1 VRFNFTDV
9 RLSAMEDFV
18 GRGDRSLAPVIEA
31 AWRAG
36 AGMDAWF
43 EALDRT
49 YEAWTGAIAAA
60 GLEGRYRALE
70 LGGWG
75 RTNAL
80 SEEGLDAFCSQPL
93 PWDHIDT
100 GIDKRWLAEDLKRA
114 LEASVVPDCSF
125 EGCSSCG
132 VCGPDL
138 GHNVVIAPPEIP
150 VQKPRQA
157 PPSDRVCR
165 IRFRFSKTGA
175 MALLSH
181 LDLVRLFERALRRAE
196 LPISFTGGFHPL
208 PRLQLALALPLGVQG
223 EGEWMDLEFI
233 EQVEA
238 LQVLKRWQQTL
249 PPGLVLMEAYEV
261 PVSGQSLSQQLES
274 ARWSFELTS
283 QAGDPSISLE
293 QWQQMV
299 DALLSRDT
307 LVWDDTDKK
316 GRPRQ
321 RDCRPVLETLEIVSP
336 VGDGA
341 SVNQELVD
349 GVRLE
354 LLAHID
360 HQGRSLKPAQLQHW
374 LSEALAQ
381 SLRLHNVRRLELRL
395 VRC

>member
-18 GRGDRSLAPVIEA
+18 GRGDRSLATVIEA

-75 RTNAL
+75 RANAL

-114 LEASVVPDCSF
+114 LEAAVVPDCSF

-138 GHNVVIAPPEIP
+138 GHNVVIPPPEIP

-208 PRLQLALALPLGVQG
+208 PRLQLALALPLGVEA

-233 EQVEA
+233 ESVDAIEA
-238 LQVLKRWQQTL
+238 LNRWQQTL
-249 PPGLVLMEAYEV
+249 PPGLLLKEAFVV
-261 PVSGQSLSQQLES
+261 PVSSQSLSQQLES
-274 ARWSFELTS
+274 ARWSFVLKS
-283 QAGDPSISLE
+283 QPGDPFISFD
-293 QWQQMV
+293 QWKQAIDDLM
-299 DALLSRDT
+299 SSEK
-307 LVWDDTDKK
+307 LVWEDTDKK

-321 RDCRPVLETLEIVSP
+321 RDCRPVLGSL
-336 VGDGA
+336 
-341 SVNQELVD
+341 ELV
-349 GVRLE
+349 GPVAE
-354 LLAHID
+354 ESQEGIAIECQAQID
-360 HQGRSLKPAQLQHW
+360 SQGRSIKPAQLKHW
-374 LSEALAQ
+374 FSEALAQ
-381 SLRLHNVRRLELRL
+381 PLHLQNVRRLELRL

>member
-1 VRFNFTDV
+1 
-9 RLSAMEDFV
+9 
-18 GRGDRSLAPVIEA
+18 
-31 AWRAG
+31 
-36 AGMDAWF
+36 
-43 EALDRT
+43 
-49 YEAWTGAIAAA
+49 
-60 GLEGRYRALE
+60 
-70 LGGWG
+70 
-75 RTNAL
+75 
-80 SEEGLDAFCSQPL
+80 
-93 PWDHIDT
+93 
-100 GIDKRWLAEDLKRA
+100 
-114 LEASVVPDCSF
+114 
-125 EGCSSCG
+125 
-132 VCGPDL
+132 
-138 GHNVVIAPPEIP
+138 
-150 VQKPRQA
+150 
-157 PPSDRVCR
+157 
-165 IRFRFSKTGA
+165 

-321 RDCRPVLETLEIVSP
+321 RDCRPVLETLEIASP